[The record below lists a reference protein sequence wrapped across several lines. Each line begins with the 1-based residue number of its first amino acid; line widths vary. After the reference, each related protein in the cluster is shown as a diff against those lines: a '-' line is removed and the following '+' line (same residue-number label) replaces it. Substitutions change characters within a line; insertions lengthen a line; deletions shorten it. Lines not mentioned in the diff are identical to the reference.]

1 MVISRIQFRPR
12 RMIQGQD
19 IFQTRRASQR
29 SDGRPRSS
37 NRHEGNRATCGESLV
52 VVLADRQ
59 GRPSLHAT
67 RFTCP
72 PSSRAVAWIDWLIDQ
87 EEVMATETVGSPAFI
102 ASGNTKVYKNFIDG
116 EWVESSTGETFED
129 RNPAD
134 TREVVAI
141 FQKSGKA
148 DVDAAV
154 AAANR
159 AFAKWR
165 LVPAPRR
172 AEIVFRAAE
181 MLLERTEEYARDMT
195 REMGKVLKETR
206 GDVQEAIDTAYYF
219 AGEGRRMFGPTTP
232 SELPNKFAMAV
243 RTPIGLCGMITP
255 WNFPMAIPS
264 WKLLPAIVCGN
275 TCVIKP
281 AQDTPL
287 STFNLVSTLADAAV
301 PRGAVNIVTGFG
313 SSVGT
318 PMTEHPDVRAV
329 SLTGSTEVG
338 RIVGTTA
345 AKTFK
350 HCSLELGGKNPMIVL
365 DDANLDLAIEG
376 GLWGGFGTTGQR
388 CTATSRMIVQ
398 KGVYREFV
406 ERLVDRAKK
415 LKVGNGLDETVQMG
429 PAVNEKQL
437 QTDLSYVE
445 VGKNEGAKL
454 LCGGNR
460 LDQGEYQYGWFMEP
474 TVFID
479 VDPKMRIAQEEI
491 FGPVV
496 SIIPCD
502 NLENAIEIANNIEY
516 GLSSALYTKD
526 VNKAFAA
533 MRDLHAGITYINAPT
548 IGAEVH
554 LPFGGVKATGNGH
567 REGGIGAIDFYSEW
581 KSVYVDYSDTLQ
593 RAQIDRPE

>member
-1 MVISRIQFRPR
+1 
-12 RMIQGQD
+12 
-19 IFQTRRASQR
+19 
-29 SDGRPRSS
+29 
-37 NRHEGNRATCGESLV
+37 
-52 VVLADRQ
+52 
-59 GRPSLHAT
+59 
-67 RFTCP
+67 
-72 PSSRAVAWIDWLIDQ
+72 
-87 EEVMATETVGSPAFI
+87 MATDTMTGPAILGST
-102 ASGNTKVYKNFIDG
+102 TKTRVFKNFIDG
-116 EWVESSTGETFED
+116 EWVESVTGQTFED

-141 FQKSGKA
+141 FQRSNKE

-154 AAANR
+154 GAAKR
-159 AFAKWR
+159 AFSKWR

-172 AEIVFRAAE
+172 AEIVYRAAE
-181 MLLERTEEYARDMT
+181 LLIERKEDFARDMT
-195 REMGKVLKETR
+195 REMGKILKETR
-206 GDVQEAIDTAYYF
+206 GDVQEAIDTGYYM
-219 AGEGRRMFGPTTP
+219 AGEGRRLFGPTTP
-232 SELPNKFAMAV
+232 SELPNKFAMAIRQPLGV
-243 RTPIGLCGMITP
+243 CGMITP

-287 STFNLVSTLADAAV
+287 STFNLVRTLVDAGV
-301 PRGAVNIVTGFG
+301 PKGVINVVAGFG
-313 SSVGT
+313 SSVGG
-318 PMTEHPDVRAV
+318 PLTEHPEVRAI
-329 SLTGSTEVG
+329 SLTGSSEVG

-345 AKTFK
+345 AKSFK

-376 GLWGGFGTTGQR
+376 GLWGAFGTTGQR

-429 PAVNEKQL
+429 PAINQKQL
-437 QTDLSYVE
+437 ETDLNYVDI
-445 VGKNEGAKL
+445 GKNEGAKMV
-454 LCGGNR
+454 CGGHR
-460 LDQGEYQYGWFMEP
+460 LDKGEYQHGFFMEP
-474 TVFID
+474 TVFTD

-496 SIIPCD
+496 GIIPCD
-502 NLENAIEIANNIEY
+502 GLDDAIEIANGIEY
-516 GLSSALYTKD
+516 GLSSAIYTKD
-526 VNKAFAA
+526 VNRAFTA
-533 MRDLHAGITYINAPT
+533 MRDLYAGITYINAPT

-567 REGGIGAIDFYSEW
+567 REGGVGAIDFYTEW
-581 KSVYVDYSDTLQ
+581 KSVYVDYSDKLQ
-593 RAQIDRPE
+593 KAQIDRPE

>member
-1 MVISRIQFRPR
+1 
-12 RMIQGQD
+12 
-19 IFQTRRASQR
+19 
-29 SDGRPRSS
+29 
-37 NRHEGNRATCGESLV
+37 
-52 VVLADRQ
+52 
-59 GRPSLHAT
+59 
-67 RFTCP
+67 
-72 PSSRAVAWIDWLIDQ
+72 
-87 EEVMATETVGSPAFI
+87 MATDTLTGAPMLGQNVR
-102 ASGNTKVYKNFIDG
+102 TRVLKNFIDG
-116 EWVESSTGETFED
+116 EWVESVTGETFED

-154 AAANR
+154 DAAKR
-159 AFAKWR
+159 AFLKWR

-172 AEIVFRAAE
+172 AELLYRAAE
-181 MLLERTEEYARDMT
+181 ILLERKEEFSRDMT
-195 REMGKVLKETR
+195 REMGKVIKETR
-206 GDVQEAIDTAYYF
+206 GDVQEAIDSAYYM
-219 AGEGRRMFGPTTP
+219 AGEGRRLFGPTTP

-243 RTPIGLCGMITP
+243 RQPLGVCGMITP

-264 WKLLPAIVCGN
+264 WKLLPALVCGN

-287 STFNLVSTLADAAV
+287 STFNLVRALTDAGIPKGV
-301 PRGAVNIVTGFG
+301 VNVVTGFG

-318 PMTEHPDVRAV
+318 PLTEHPEIRAI
-329 SLTGSTEVG
+329 SLTGSSEVG

-376 GLWGGFGTTGQR
+376 GLWGAFGTTGQR
-388 CTATSRMIVQ
+388 CTATSRIIVQ
-398 KGVYREFV
+398 KGVYNEFV
-406 ERLVDRAKK
+406 ERLVDRAKT
-415 LKVGNGLDETVQMG
+415 LKIGNGLDESIDMG
-429 PAVNEKQL
+429 PAINESQL
-437 QTDLSYVE
+437 TTDLKYVGI
-445 VGKNEGAKL
+445 GKDEGAKL

-460 LDQGEYQYGWFMEP
+460 LDSGEYQHGWFMQP
-474 TVFID
+474 TVFGD
-479 VDPKMRIAQEEI
+479 VDRKMRIAQEEI

-496 SIIPCD
+496 SVMPCEG
-502 NLENAIEIANNIEY
+502 LEDAISIANDIEY
-516 GLSSALYTKD
+516 GLSSSIYTRD
-526 VNKAFAA
+526 VNRAFQA
-533 MRDLHAGITYINAPT
+533 MRDLYAGITYINAPT

-581 KSVYVDYSDTLQ
+581 KAVYVDYSDRLQ
-593 RAQIDRPE
+593 KAQIDRPE

>member
-1 MVISRIQFRPR
+1 M
-12 RMIQGQD
+12 
-19 IFQTRRASQR
+19 
-29 SDGRPRSS
+29 
-37 NRHEGNRATCGESLV
+37 ATDLLTGPTIM
-52 VVLADRQ
+52 
-59 GRPSLHAT
+59 GTAT
-67 RFTCP
+67 R
-72 PSSRAVAWIDWLIDQ
+72 
-87 EEVMATETVGSPAFI
+87 
-102 ASGNTKVYKNFIDG
+102 TKVYKNFIDG
-116 EWVESSTGETFED
+116 EWVEASTGQTFED

-134 TREVVAI
+134 TRDVVGI
-141 FQKSGKA
+141 FQRSGKA

-154 AAANR
+154 EAAKA

-172 AEIVFRAAE
+172 AEIIYRAAE
-181 MLLERTEEYARDMT
+181 MLFERKEDFSRDMT
-195 REMGKVLKETR
+195 REMGKILKETR
-206 GDVQEAIDTAYYF
+206 GDVQEAVDTAYYM

-243 RTPIGLCGMITP
+243 RQPIGVCGMITP

-264 WKLLPAIVCGN
+264 WKLLPALVCGN

-287 STFNLVSTLADAAV
+287 STFNLVRVLYDAGL
-301 PRGAVNIVTGFG
+301 PRGVVNIVTGFG
-313 SSVGT
+313 SEVGT
-318 PMTEHPDVRAV
+318 PLTEHADVRAI
-329 SLTGSTEVG
+329 SLTGSSAVG

-345 AKTFK
+345 AKSFK

-388 CTATSRMIVQ
+388 CTATSRIIVQ
-398 KGVYREFV
+398 KGIYGDFIERYV
-406 ERLVDRAKK
+406 ERAKA
-415 LKVGNGLDETVQMG
+415 LKVGNGLDETVEMG
-429 PAVNEKQL
+429 PAINENQL
-437 QTDLSYVE
+437 KTDLSYVDI
-445 VGKNEGAKL
+445 GKAEGARLK
-454 LCGGNR
+454 CGGNR
-460 LDQGEYQYGWFMEP
+460 LDKGEYQTGYFMEP
-474 TVFID
+474 TVFVD

-502 NLENAIEIANNIEY
+502 DLDDAIEIANGIEY

-526 VNKAFAA
+526 VNRAFTA
-533 MRDLHAGITYINAPT
+533 MRDLDAGITYINAPT

-567 REGGIGAIDFYSEW
+567 REGGLGAIDFYSEW
-581 KSVYVDYSDTLQ
+581 KSIYVDYSDRLQ
-593 RAQIDRPE
+593 KAQIDRQD

>member
-1 MVISRIQFRPR
+1 
-12 RMIQGQD
+12 
-19 IFQTRRASQR
+19 
-29 SDGRPRSS
+29 
-37 NRHEGNRATCGESLV
+37 
-52 VVLADRQ
+52 
-59 GRPSLHAT
+59 
-67 RFTCP
+67 
-72 PSSRAVAWIDWLIDQ
+72 
-87 EEVMATETVGSPAFI
+87 MATDTLASPAVLGYG
-102 ASGNTKVYKNFIDG
+102 ATKVFKNFIDG
-116 EWVESSTGETFED
+116 EWVEASTGETFEN

-134 TREVVAI
+134 TRDVVGI
-141 FQKSGKA
+141 FQKSAKA

-154 AAANR
+154 DAAKR
-159 AFAKWR
+159 AFVKWR

-181 MLLERTEEYARDMT
+181 ILIGRKEEYAREMT

-206 GDVQEAIDTAYYF
+206 GDVQEAIDAAYYN
-219 AGEGRRMFGPTTP
+219 AGEGRRLFGPTVP
-232 SELPNKFAMAV
+232 SELPNKFAMAI
-243 RTPIGLCGMITP
+243 RQPIGICGMITP
-255 WNFPMAIPS
+255 WNFPMAISS

-287 STFNLVSTLADAAV
+287 STFNLVRALTDAGLPKGVINVVA
-301 PRGAVNIVTGFG
+301 GFG
-313 SSVGT
+313 ADVGT
-318 PMTEHPDVRAV
+318 PIAEHADVRAV
-329 SLTGSTEVG
+329 SLTGSSAVG
-338 RIVGTTA
+338 RIIGGIA
-345 AKTFK
+345 AKSFK

-365 DDANLDLAIEG
+365 DDANLELAIEG

-388 CTATSRMIVQ
+388 CTATSRIIVQ

-406 ERLVDRAKK
+406 ERYVARAKK
-415 LKVGNGLDETVQMG
+415 LKVGNGLDESVEMG

-445 VGKNEGAKL
+445 IGKNEGAKL
-454 LCGGNR
+454 MCGGNR
-460 LDQGEYQYGWFMEP
+460 LDQGDYQHGWFMEP
-474 TVFID
+474 TVFTD

-502 NLENAIEIANNIEY
+502 DLEDAIEIANGIEY

-533 MRDLHAGITYINAPT
+533 IRDLETGITYINAPT

-554 LPFGGVKATGNGH
+554 LPFGGTKATGNGH
-567 REGGIGAIDFYSEW
+567 REGGIGAIDFYTEW

-593 RAQIDRPE
+593 KAQIDRGE